1 MTTVRKEDIR
11 GALEEAY
18 EDLAL
23 LEAGVLRTIVLA
35 QSARNRLNSTW
46 DMVGLGDRPEYEP
59 QITLRKGS

>member
-1 MTTVRKEDIR
+1 MTTVRKEDIK

-18 EDLAL
+18 EDLVL

-46 DMVGLGDRPEYEP
+46 DMVRLSDRPEYEP
-59 QITLRKGS
+59 QITLRKVS

>member
-1 MTTVRKEDIR
+1 MTTVRKEDIK

-46 DMVGLGDRPEYEP
+46 DMVGLGDRPGYEP

>member
-1 MTTVRKEDIR
+1 MTTVRKEDIK
-11 GALEEAY
+11 GALEEAH
-18 EDLAL
+18 EDLVL

-59 QITLRKGS
+59 QITLRKVS

>member
-1 MTTVRKEDIR
+1 MTTVRKEDIK

-23 LEAGVLRTIVLA
+23 PEAGVLRTIVLA

-59 QITLRKGS
+59 QITLRKVS

>member
-23 LEAGVLRTIVLA
+23 LEAGVLRTIVFA
-35 QSARNRLNSTW
+35 QSARTHLNTTW
-46 DMVGLGDRPEYEP
+46 EMFGLGDRPEYEP
-59 QITLRKGS
+59 QITLRKVS